1 MRDQGGSLARG
12 IVLLRL
18 RALFW
23 EKQGS
28 FARDRGFFCSA
39 NSFLAGDRGGL
50 SWWESKGA
58 VRWRAPM
65 CEKLGALLDID
76 FLYVVEIG
84 LFCERQR
91 DCGWIIVAS

>member
-1 MRDQGGSLARG
+1 
-12 IVLLRL
+12 
-18 RALFW
+18 
-23 EKQGS
+23 
-28 FARDRGFFCSA
+28 
-39 NSFLAGDRGGL
+39 
-50 SWWESKGA
+50 
-58 VRWRAPM
+58 M